1 MTLETRELV
10 IPTVR
15 SIQILLEP
23 IYERLTNIENSL
35 KSKPQKDI
43 PKRYYRNA
51 DLKTNFGLSSNTIIK
66 YRDTGIL
73 PFTRLGDVYLY
84 DIMSI
89 ETILQNNKINA

>member
-1 MTLETRELV
+1 MSQQNQEIL

-35 KSKPQKDI
+35 KSKPQKVI
-43 PKRYYRNA
+43 PKIYYRNA
-51 DLKTNFGLSSNTIIK
+51 DLKTNFGLSNNTIIK

-84 DIMSI
+84 DIASI
-89 ETILQNNKINA
+89 ETILKNNNISA